1 MDAREMSAESR
12 IERKKKKTR
21 EKIVKIAMDLFQ
33 EQGFNNTTME
43 QIAEKTDIARKT
55 LYNYFPI
62 KEAIVD
68 EYVRGISHKLARE
81 NFEIIQN
88 LPDTRSRLM
97 ASLNHAYS
105 WVESNREIMGIC
117 INYRLR
123 NMFND
128 SGTQNAE
135 TGTQSILTQIISLGQ
150 QEGEI
155 RKDISVKLLATHI
168 DVLRSAVT
176 FEWLNS
182 PSRFELHE
190 EIAKL
195 VDLFLY
201 GADNRLAGM
210 KKSAL
215 DHISK
220 EESQG

>member
-1 MDAREMSAESR
+1 MDAREMLPDNR

-21 EKIVKIAMDLFQ
+21 EKIIKIAMDLFQ
-33 EQGFNNTTME
+33 DQGFNNTTME

-55 LYNYFPI
+55 LYNYFPV

-81 NFEIIQN
+81 NFETIRN
-88 LPDTRSRLM
+88 LPDTRSRLI

-105 WVESNREIMGIC
+105 WVEGNREIMRIC

-128 SGTQNAE
+128 STTQNAE
-135 TGTQSILTQIISLGQ
+135 TGTQSILIQIITLGQ
-150 QEGEI
+150 QTGEI
-155 RKDISVKLLATHI
+155 RKDISVKLLTAHI
-168 DVLRSAVT
+168 DVLRSAMT
-176 FEWLNS
+176 FEWLNN
-182 PSRFELHE
+182 PSIFELNE

-201 GADNRLAGM
+201 GADNRLAAS
-210 KKSAL
+210 KKL
-215 DHISK
+215 VQGHVSK
-220 EESQG
+220 GE